1 MADIVVVGSLNMDLV
16 VQVERMPA
24 PGETLR
30 GGDLQ
35 TIPGGKGANQ
45 AAAAQRLGCEVAM
58 VGRVGADAF
67 GPQLKNNLQ
76 DQGVDVT
83 HVQIDDQA
91 ASGTA
96 LILVE
101 RNGENSIVISPGAN
115 GQLGTQDVARSRDLI
130 EAARILLLQFEI
142 PLQAVSAAIRVARQR
157 GVRIILNPAPAQ
169 QVLPE
174 LLAKVDILAPNESE
188 LHILTGMKTDSLQAV
203 EQAACK
209 LLDMGVPA
217 VVVTLGAQ
225 GALLATSDKVRHVP
239 GIRVE
244 VVDTT
249 AAGDAFIAGL
259 ATALLQDYDL
269 EQAVQYANCAGA
281 LATTKFGAQPSLPN
295 AVEVTSCFQTRGQLL

>member
-1 MADIVVVGSLNMDLV
+1 MTDIVVVGSLNMDLV
-16 VQVERMPA
+16 VQVERMPT

-45 AAAAQRLGCEVAM
+45 AAAARRLGCEVAM

-67 GPQLKNNLQ
+67 GPQLKSNLN

-83 HVQIDDQA
+83 HIQIDDQA

-101 RNGENSIVISPGAN
+101 RSGENSIVISPGAN
-115 GQLGTQDVARSRDLI
+115 GNLGAQDVARSRELI

-142 PLQAVSAAIRVARQR
+142 PMQAVSAAIQVARQR
-157 GVRIILNPAPAQ
+157 EVGVILNPAPAQ
-169 QVLPE
+169 QVPPE
-174 LLAKVDILAPNESE
+174 LLSQVNILAPNESE
-188 LHILTGMKTDSLQAV
+188 LQTLTGMKTDSLQAV
-203 EQAACK
+203 ERAACK
-209 LLDMGVPA
+209 LLAMGVPA

-225 GALLATSDKVRHVP
+225 GALLVTSDNVRHVP
-239 GIRVE
+239 GIWVE

-249 AAGDAFIAGL
+249 AAGDAFIGGL
-259 ATALLQDYDL
+259 ATAMLQDYDL
-269 EQAVQYANCAGA
+269 ERAVQYANCAGA
-281 LATTKFGAQPSLPN
+281 LATTRFGAQPSLPS
-295 AVEVTSCFQTRGQLL
+295 AAEVTSCFQKRGQPS